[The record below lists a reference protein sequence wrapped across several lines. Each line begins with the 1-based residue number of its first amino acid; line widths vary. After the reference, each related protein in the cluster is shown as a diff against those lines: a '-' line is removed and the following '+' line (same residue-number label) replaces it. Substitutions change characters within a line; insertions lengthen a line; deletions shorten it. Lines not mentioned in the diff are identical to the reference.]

1 MKLKSPNINRI
12 LYEDLV
18 DPERLTELYIQAV
31 GNRYWDNDE
40 RALLDFFALSEK
52 ALQED
57 RHGTPE
63 KLFTWQVKNKHLG
76 TITNTQEIRAEDKLR
91 FLNKRKIVETAEN
104 RKPKSGWH
112 IQADMGESHE
122 IIATRDVAYVPA
134 VMTQV
139 FFPQKAPPKD
149 QDHYESEHGMA
160 TVLVR
165 RGILIHP
172 DWPQIN
178 KKEFCQIPSGSKARI
193 ILPYI
198 VSTAIRDYT
207 REIDMGHSLRQFMES
222 VGMPVSGQNARDLTQ
237 QVKNIASAQII
248 FGYRGEN
255 YMRQRNE
262 FIASAV
268 DFWIEKD
275 ERQQTLWNPKL
286 ELSQNFYELIHST
299 NMPFYMPHVI
309 QLSKSPRRM
318 DLYMFLCHRTPR
330 IAERKTVHIP
340 LRAIQRIFAPD
351 ITRPRDFKTRLRND
365 MKAIANVYPH
375 FKAEIKGDILALRKS
390 PPPIPPRSTV
400 TVPRIRT

>member
-1 MKLKSPNINRI
+1 MNFLCHAERI
-12 LYEDLV
+12 LA
-18 DPERLTELYIQAV
+18 LTVRSRKWHSCELNSIV
-31 GNRYWDNDE
+31 TP
-40 RALLDFFALSEK
+40 FA
-52 ALQED
+52 
-57 RHGTPE
+57 
-63 KLFTWQVKNKHLG
+63 F
-76 TITNTQEIRAEDKLR
+76 
-91 FLNKRKIVETAEN
+91 
-104 RKPKSGWH
+104 
-112 IQADMGESHE
+112 
-122 IIATRDVAYVPA
+122 
-134 VMTQV
+134 
-139 FFPQKAPPKD
+139 
-149 QDHYESEHGMA
+149 
-160 TVLVR
+160 
-165 RGILIHP
+165 
-172 DWPQIN
+172 
-178 KKEFCQIPSGSKARI
+178 
-193 ILPYI
+193 
-198 VSTAIRDYT
+198 
-207 REIDMGHSLRQFMES
+207 
-222 VGMPVSGQNARDLTQ
+222 
-237 QVKNIASAQII
+237 IASDPPLSPAQII

-365 MKAIANVYPH
+365 LKVITNVYPH

-390 PPPIPPRSTV
+390 PPPIPPRPTV